1 MEKAILTAAVLALPT
16 LILIIGFKLTGRK
29 VEWVPLLWAGFA
41 CLVYFLLLRS
51 RGELPSPA
59 FLDGLDR
66 NWFGKT
72 LSIAGTIAIL
82 YFLPRV
88 GFRDAGVTWKQNEG
102 SLGPVV
108 ITAAVV
114 VLSMTFASYTFGPS
128 PNTSVENLLWQA
140 TMPGIDEELFMRGL
154 LLLLLHQ
161 AFGKGL
167 NIWGAETGWGFWLV
181 TVTFGLLHGV
191 TIEGSDVDVDM
202 SVTIATGF
210 MGFILAWMRE
220 RTGSLVVPVL
230 FHNVSNVAQA
240 FV

>member
-1 MEKAILTAAVLALPT
+1 MEKALLTAAVLGIPT
-16 LILIIGFKLTGRK
+16 IVLVIGFKLAGRK
-29 VEWVPLLWAGFA
+29 VEWAPLLWAGFA

-51 RGELPSPA
+51 RGELPSPD
-59 FLDGLDR
+59 FLDELNR

-72 LSIAGTIAIL
+72 LTIAGTVAML

-88 GFRDAGVTWKQNEG
+88 GFRDAGVIWKQNEG
-102 SLGPVV
+102 SLGPVLRTGA
-108 ITAAVV
+108 IVV
-114 VLSMTFASYTFGPS
+114 VSMTCASYFFGPT

-140 TMPGIDEELFMRGL
+140 SMPGIDGELFFRGL

-161 AFGKGL
+161 SFGKGL
-167 NIWGAETGWGFWLV
+167 NVWGAETGWGFWLV
-181 TVTFGLLHGV
+181 IVTFGLLHGV
-191 TIEGSDVDVDM
+191 TIDAGDIDVDI
-202 SVTIATGF
+202 TIILGTGF
-210 MGFILAWMRE
+210 MGFVLTWMRE